1 MPIGESSLK
10 PSLAAL
16 LILPV
21 LHALPL
27 RDATAAQEET
37 LRMVLARAGTY
48 IGDYRRQ
55 MSSIVAEEHYIQE
68 VRYQG
73 HPAPPDVQPERR
85 ELRSDLLLVKPA
97 GARDWLQLRDVF
109 EVDGLPV
116 IDRSERLAKL
126 LDGSTPVAETQI
138 ARIMNESARY
148 NIGPIQ
154 RTVNAPLLPLM
165 FLEPS
170 NQDRFKFKRT
180 TDRRPA
186 MARDEPAPP
195 GYFRVTTEVWVVE
208 YRETEP
214 GTFIR
219 TPGRKDLPSHGRF
232 WIEPTTGRVLM
243 SELINDDREVR
254 ATIDVSYQSEPLVG
268 FLVPVEMREQY
279 EGRRDSVRIE
289 GTATYGRFRQ
299 VAVRVDRPFGLIG
312 K

>member
-1 MPIGESSLK
+1 VLFI
-10 PSLAAL
+10 LAVRHA
-16 LILPV
+16 LPV
-21 LHALPL
+21 LH
-27 RDATAAQEET
+27 ATAAQEET
-37 LRMVLARAGTY
+37 LRIVLARAGTY
-48 IGDYRRQ
+48 IADYRRQ
-55 MSSIVAEEHYIQE
+55 MSSIVAEEGYIQE

-73 HPAPPDVQPERR
+73 RGVPPDVQPERR

-116 IDRSERLAKL
+116 VDRSERLTKL
-126 LDGSTPVAETQI
+126 LDESSPFPETQI
-138 ARIMNESARY
+138 ARIINESARY

-154 RTVNAPLLPLM
+154 RTVNAPLLPLT

-170 NQDRFKFKRT
+170 HQYRFKFKRT
-180 TDRRPA
+180 SDGRPA
-186 MARDEPAPP
+186 TMQDEPAPP
-195 GYFRVTTEVWVVE
+195 GYFRVSTEVWVVE

-219 TPGRKDLPSHGRF
+219 TPDRKDLPSHGRF

-254 ATIDVSYQSEPLVG
+254 ATIDVSYQSESLVG
-268 FLVPVEMREQY
+268 FLVPVEMRERY
-279 EGRRDSVRIE
+279 EGRRDGVRIE

-299 VAVRVDRPFGLIG
+299 VEVRVNQPFGPIG